1 MKNLYMIERARAII
15 LSLLLLAGG
24 VLFISMP
31 ESFHKWLAI
40 IFGIIVIAV
49 GMVRVVL
56 QFTFLVEGSSSLAL
70 VTGFTLIGFGSLMI
84 CFPEMFL
91 QVTGV
96 VMAIVGI
103 QHCGESFERY
113 KDKTRF
119 WWKDLLYGITLFVLG
134 IAVILM
140 KHLAVKTSVLTVVS
154 GIALILYALFVL
166 IGVFATYPEKQ
177 ETDDSIVLLAVGNRG
192 VVEVPLK
199 QETSTQNQKVEKENA
214 PKERKAKTEKK
225 VVKLAPAKKAEVK
238 EKASAGKKRG
248 PKKQEKQE
256 KIELKKETVS
266 QEKADKKLLQ
276 DKAKI
281 ETKKEKPKAIK
292 LKKSVVKKVETP
304 KVEVKVKAKNT
315 KTVKNEKIAKKENVS
330 KKEQIK
336 KQPKEVKTL
345 KISKGASTA
354 KKKVSK

>member
-1 MKNLYMIERARAII
+1 MIERARAII

-214 PKERKAKTEKK
+214 PKEIKTKTGKK

-256 KIELKKETVS
+256 KIELKKVS
-266 QEKADKKLLQ
+266 QKNADKKLLQ
-276 DKAKI
+276 DKVKNA
-281 ETKKEKPKAIK
+281 TKKETPKTIK
-292 LKKSVVKKVETP
+292 LKKSVAK
-304 KVEVKVKAKNT
+304 KVEVKAKAKNT

-345 KISKGASTA
+345 KTSKEASTA